1 MMKKKD
7 NLSGIHAFMMTAQ
20 LGSFTAAA
28 DRLCLTKSAV
38 AKSVGRLEERL
49 GLKLFHRSTRRLS
62 LTPDGEFYLNR
73 CREAL
78 DILEHAES
86 VLTEHIEKPSG
97 RLRIDLPAAFGRKLV
112 LPLLLEISQRH
123 PALSLAVTFSERFV
137 DLIEEG
143 IDFVVRIGE
152 LKDSSELIVRPLTTQ
167 KLVIC
172 AAPDYLQRCG
182 VPQSLDDISHHQCIL
197 GFRSEQAVVWNLKEA
212 DGQTRRYTPPVGH
225 EYGDGDAMLAA
236 TLAGQGL
243 CQLPKWLI
251 DDYLE
256 RGELVEVLAQ
266 YSGYEVP
273 IHILWPKSSHLLPK
287 IRYTV
292 DCLLQE
298 AQKGIF
304 G

>member
-1 MMKKKD
+1 MKNKD
-7 NLSGIHAFMMTAQ
+7 NLNGLYSFVTTAQ

-28 DRLCLTKSAV
+28 ERLAVTKSAV
-38 AKSVGRLEERL
+38 AKSVSRLEQRL

-62 LTPDGEFYLNR
+62 LTSDGEFYLCR

-97 RLRIDLPAAFGRKLV
+97 RLRVDLPAAFGRKLV
-112 LPLLLEISQRH
+112 LPLLLEISESH
-123 PALSLAVTFSERFV
+123 ASLSLAVTFSERFV

-143 IDFVVRIGE
+143 IDLVVRIGE
-152 LKDSSELIVRPLTTQ
+152 LKDSSELIVRSLTTQ

-172 AAPDYLQRCG
+172 AAPSYLERYG
-182 VPQSLDDISHHQCIL
+182 YPQIIEDVQQHKCLL
-197 GFRSEQAVVWNLKEA
+197 GFRNEQAVVWSLKEP
-212 DGQTRRYTPPVGH
+212 DGGTSQYTPPVGH
-225 EYGDGDAMLAA
+225 EYGDGDAILQA

-243 CQLPKWLI
+243 SQLPRWLI
-251 DDYLE
+251 EDHLNSD
-256 RGELVEVLAQ
+256 ELVEVLIQ

-273 IHILWPKSSHLLPK
+273 IHILWPKSSYLLPK
-287 IRYTV
+287 TRYTV
-292 DCLLQE
+292 DFLLQQ
-298 AQKGIF
+298 AGKGIF